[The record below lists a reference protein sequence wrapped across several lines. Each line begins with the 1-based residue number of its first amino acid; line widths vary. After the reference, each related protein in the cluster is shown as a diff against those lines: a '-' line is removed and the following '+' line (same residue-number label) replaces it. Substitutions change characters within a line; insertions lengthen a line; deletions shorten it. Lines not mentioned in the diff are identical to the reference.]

1 MGLQAD
7 IKALIID
14 SFGKPDPAQRDATI
28 DAYATALA
36 AAIAAYIA
44 TCKDAE
50 NRPLVPGP
58 T

>member
-1 MGLQAD
+1 MGLEAD
-7 IKALIID
+7 IKALILD

-28 DAYATALA
+28 EAYAAALA
-36 AAIAAYIA
+36 AAIAAYIT

-50 NRPLVPGP
+50 DRPLVAGP